1 MFAYPRRTPTPANAL
16 RYVPLQGS
24 IVVYHGKREEHNAN
38 EDNVGNV
45 GGPWRLFVVRAEHTS
60 EAHLTQVSHGDAL
73 KCSTATRAIVHV
85 LVQVVSY

>member
-16 RYVPLQGS
+16 RHVPFQDS
-24 IVVYHGKREEHNAN
+24 IVVHHGNREEDNVN

-45 GGPWRLFVVRAEHTS
+45 GGPWRLFVVRVEHIS

-85 LVQVVSY
+85 LTGI